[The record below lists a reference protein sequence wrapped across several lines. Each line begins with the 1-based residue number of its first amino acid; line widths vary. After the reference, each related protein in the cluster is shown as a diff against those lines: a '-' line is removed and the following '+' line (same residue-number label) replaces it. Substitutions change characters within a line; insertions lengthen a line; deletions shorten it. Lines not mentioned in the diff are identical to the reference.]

1 VNGTACGCHELFPFL
16 SACLAELRDDAFFA
30 ELPAALRT
38 DIAHELAQPLLE
50 QSDVFNCMTKS
61 AQRVLAARLTPLA
74 VPAGHN
80 VAQEGD
86 PATTLWL
93 LQEGASAVRLTHRRP
108 VTISHQRL
116 AATGRLSCRL
126 YHMSTL
132 AELDAALARKFSLSR
147 ALLAQ
152 QAVVNM

>member
-1 VNGTACGCHELFPFL
+1 MNGTACGCHELFPFL

-93 LQEGASAVRLTHRRP
+93 LQEGASAVRLAHRRP
-108 VTISHQRL
+108 V
-116 AATGRLSCRL
+116 LSGTSVWLPQDACPAVCITCPLLLSLLRHL
-126 YHMSTL
+126 YGS
-132 AELDAALARKFSLSR
+132 SP
-147 ALLAQ
+147 
-152 QAVVNM
+152 

>member
-1 VNGTACGCHELFPFL
+1 
-16 SACLAELRDDAFFA
+16 
-30 ELPAALRT
+30 
-38 DIAHELAQPLLE
+38 
-50 QSDVFNCMTKS
+50 
-61 AQRVLAARLTPLA
+61 
-74 VPAGHN
+74 
-80 VAQEGD
+80 
-86 PATTLWL
+86 
-93 LQEGASAVRLTHRRP
+93 VRLTHRRP

>member
-1 VNGTACGCHELFPFL
+1 MSTFSQALGP
-16 SACLAELRDDAFFA
+16 AELRDDAFFA

-50 QSDVFNCMTKS
+50 QSEVFNCMTKS

-93 LQEGASAVRLTHRRP
+93 LQEGAPGVRLAHHRP
-108 VTISHQRL
+108 AISAPAPGCHRKHVL
-116 AATGRLSCRL
+116 LSHVVL
-126 YHMSTL
+126 LSQMQHMLQQGS
-132 AELDAALARKFSLSR
+132 SR

-152 QAVVNM
+152 QAVYNCIVTSA